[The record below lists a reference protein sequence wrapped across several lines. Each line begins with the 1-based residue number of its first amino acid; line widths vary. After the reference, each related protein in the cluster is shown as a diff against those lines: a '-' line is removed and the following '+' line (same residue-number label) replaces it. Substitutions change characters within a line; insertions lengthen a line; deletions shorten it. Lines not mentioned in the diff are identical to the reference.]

1 MKRYKPLIL
10 VLSGVAGLIFSGRAL
25 AETPFVDPH
34 IPDGEKAVYA
44 SQVGDT
50 KFTVENTVAVK
61 KDGNREIYEITSL
74 SKRQD
79 KVIRLDKKTM
89 AIISVHAVRKYTD
102 ATLDSILNVVSE
114 KQTYK
119 DNEIKLADFNILMYL
134 MRGFPFGKLQSLK
147 VGYYGEGNEK
157 SYTMVMNFK
166 GTEKVTLKD
175 KAYDCY
181 KLDFGMSSFLG
192 TFLPKLNLWY
202 SVAPP
207 HYLVRYEGPEGPP
220 GTPRRIMELVSYES
234 RKSAK

>member
-1 MKRYKPLIL
+1 MQQVKQMILFFGFFLLTIISNGVCAQTPL
-10 VLSGVAGLIFSGRAL
+10 
-25 AETPFVDPH
+25 VDPQ
-34 IPDGEKAVYA
+34 IPNGERAVYD
-44 SQVGDT
+44 SQLGDS

-61 KDGNREIYEITSL
+61 QDGTREIYEITTL

-79 KVIRLDKKTM
+79 KVIRFDKKTM
-89 AIISVHAVRKYTD
+89 ALLSVHAVRKYTD
-102 ATLDSILNVVSE
+102 ATLDSMLNVVTE

-134 MRGFPFGKLQSLK
+134 MRGYPFGKLQSLK

-157 SYTMVMNFK
+157 SYTMTLSFK
-166 GTEKVTLKD
+166 GTEKVTIKD
-175 KAYDCY
+175 KTYDCY

-202 SVAPP
+202 SVASP

-220 GTPRRIMELVSYES
+220 GTPKRVMELASYEAG
-234 RKSAK
+234 KK